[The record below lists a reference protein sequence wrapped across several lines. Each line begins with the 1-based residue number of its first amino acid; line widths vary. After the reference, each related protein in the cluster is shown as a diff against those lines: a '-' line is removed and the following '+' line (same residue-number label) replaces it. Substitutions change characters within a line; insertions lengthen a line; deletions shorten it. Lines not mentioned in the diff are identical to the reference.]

1 MLKNIIAVYEKI
13 NTGAAIGVGLLII
26 FTMLAVTADVV
37 GRYFL
42 GRPIGWVLEITEYC
56 LLYIPFLGA
65 AWLLKKNGHVRIDV
79 VLRLFSEKKQNTINI
94 FTSILGA
101 ATCFF
106 AGYYGTA
113 ATIDHFKRGLIDTK
127 ILEMPKY
134 IILIVIPFGFISL
147 SIEFVIIAFE
157 QIKNRKLLK

>member
-1 MLKNIIAVYEKI
+1 VLKKSLDLFEKI
-13 NTGAAIGVGLLII
+13 NNCAAIVVGLIII
-26 FTMLAVTADVV
+26 FTMLAVTADVI

-65 AWLLKKNGHVRIDV
+65 AWLLKKDGHVRIDV
-79 VLRLFSEKKQNTINI
+79 VLRIFNEKHQNYINI
-94 FTSILGA
+94 FTSFLGA
-101 ATCFF
+101 ATCLF
-106 AGYYGTA
+106 AGYYGAA
-113 ATIDHFKRGLIDTK
+113 ATIDHFRRGLIDTK

-147 SIEFVIIAFE
+147 SIEFVISAFE
-157 QIKNRKLLK
+157 LLKNRE